1 VAAATSRAAEQR
13 RLVRKRAERGAN
25 ERRPLAL
32 LRPALSLKNWVLG

>member
-13 RLVRKRAERGAN
+13 RLVRKRAERDEN
-25 ERRPLAL
+25 ERRRATL